1 MVSVIQKSNEW
12 SLSVQK
18 REFYNSSD
26 NEKLSLS
33 DSETSSRK
41 SLLKPSKLDVRRAS
55 KGFHNII
62 FTKKSPNKKQSQ
74 AKGDYRETANYI
86 LLGKPQLNHFEK
98 PDCDADKDQSRRGFC
113 RRVRS
118 FTSRLILRRKSNEE
132 RNNIQRCQSWPS
144 YNSSNTA
151 FAKHLRSLAKD
162 NEILPRL
169 EEVLQDKKA
178 SNGYYEF
185 LKKEYAEENIL
196 FVSEVEKYKK
206 LKSEKNRKSKA
217 NEIYTNYIL
226 QDSPKE
232 INVSHKTRADVSDGL
247 IDLET
252 SLFDTAQRYI
262 MFLLE
267 SDSFKRFISVHLNC

>member
-1 MVSVIQKSNEW
+1 MVSFVQNPNQW
-12 SLSVQK
+12 SMSA
-18 REFYNSSD
+18 
-26 NEKLSLS
+26 
-33 DSETSSRK
+33 RK
-41 SLLKPSKLDVRRAS
+41 SLTNCSSDYKKIRSADCGTSSGENFTEPGKLDVHRPS
-55 KGFHNII
+55 NGFRNMSYA
-62 FTKKSPNKKQSQ
+62 KKSPTTEQKQAIHCESAQ
-74 AKGDYRETANYI
+74 CI
-86 LLGKPQLNHFEK
+86 LLGKPERFEK
-98 PDCDADKDQSRRGFC
+98 SRGNADRSRGGFC

-118 FTSRLILRRKSNEE
+118 FTFTSRLIMRRKSNEE
-132 RNNIQRCQSWPS
+132 RSANIQRCQSWPS
-144 YNSSNTA
+144 CCSSNSA

-185 LKKEYAEENIL
+185 LKKEYAEENIM
-196 FVSEVEKYKK
+196 FVSEVTKYKK

-217 NEIYTNYIL
+217 NEIYKNYIL
-226 QDSPKE
+226 EDSPKE
-232 INVSHKTRADVSDGL
+232 INVSHKTRADVTENM

-252 SLFDTAQRYI
+252 SLFDTAQHYI